1 MSAAQKQSISMAEIA
16 EHFVSVDLNK
26 LLGYLQATLDA
37 KNRLWLAAHL
47 MQSKEETRPY
57 TREELIARVENA
69 EKEIAAGQFYTEEEV
84 DAEVDA
90 MLNDLEVA
98 EAKRDVLLK
107 QWQVFK
113 NGGNVKLIKI
123 NK

>member
-1 MSAAQKQSISMAEIA
+1 MPKVLLYTTAKIVWTFLFYGTDANENRAHVHVGKKGTQVFAKIWLEPSIELSKQG
-16 EHFVSVDLNK
+16 DLTESQAK
-26 LLGYLQATLDA
+26 QLLQ
-37 KNRLWLAAHL
+37 
-47 MQSKEETRPY
+47 
-57 TREELIARVENA
+57 I
-69 EKEIAAGQFYTEEEV
+69 
-84 DAEVDA
+84 
-90 MLNDLEVA
+90 A

>member
-1 MSAAQKQSISMAEIA
+1 MPKVLLYTTAKIVWTFLFYGTDANENRAHVHVGKKGTQVFAQIWLEPSVELAKQG
-16 EHFVSVDLNK
+16 DLTESQAK
-26 LLGYLQATLDA
+26 QLLQ
-37 KNRLWLAAHL
+37 
-47 MQSKEETRPY
+47 
-57 TREELIARVENA
+57 I
-69 EKEIAAGQFYTEEEV
+69 
-84 DAEVDA
+84 
-90 MLNDLEVA
+90 A

>member
-1 MSAAQKQSISMAEIA
+1 MSAAQKQSISKAEIA

-98 EAKRDVLLK
+98 EAA
-107 QWQVFK
+107 
-113 NGGNVKLIKI
+113 
-123 NK
+123 

>member
-1 MSAAQKQSISMAEIA
+1 MDVPVLWRDLTESQAKQ
-16 EHFVSVDLNK
+16 
-26 LLGYLQATLDA
+26 LLQ
-37 KNRLWLAAHL
+37 
-47 MQSKEETRPY
+47 
-57 TREELIARVENA
+57 I
-69 EKEIAAGQFYTEEEV
+69 
-84 DAEVDA
+84 
-90 MLNDLEVA
+90 A

>member
-1 MSAAQKQSISMAEIA
+1 MSAAQKQSISKAEIV
-16 EHFVSVDLNK
+16 EHFVSIDLNK

-47 MQSKEETRPY
+47 MQSEEETRPY

-98 EAKRDVLLK
+98 EAA
-107 QWQVFK
+107 
-113 NGGNVKLIKI
+113 
-123 NK
+123 